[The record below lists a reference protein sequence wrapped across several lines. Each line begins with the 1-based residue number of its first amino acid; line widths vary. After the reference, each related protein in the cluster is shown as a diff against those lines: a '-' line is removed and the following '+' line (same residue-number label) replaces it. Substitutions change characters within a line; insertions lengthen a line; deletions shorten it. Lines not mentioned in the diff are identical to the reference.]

1 MSLTLRNGLNSA
13 FKPLFCLYTLPF
25 DDESED
31 DDFYD
36 DEFED
41 DEFEDDD
48 GVVVA
53 CSSYAY
59 GFCDEG
65 LDEEQ
70 LEEAFRVDDYDNEFF
85 DEDDDEYLL

>member
-41 DEFEDDD
+41 DD

-59 GFCDEG
+59 GFLDEG
-65 LDEEQ
+65 VWTIVNK
-70 LEEAFRVDDYDNEFF
+70 VDRKNRKIK
-85 DEDDDEYLL
+85 